1 MVRPVLGRVRSP
13 DCLAL
18 RLGYLYLDTGALYR
32 AVAWKVQDAGLDA
45 TIERPLPRSC
55 LRPRFNGMRPGTGP
69 CSDGWTGYH
78 GRIAYTWGDGTRFD
92 GVGDSRCAGMA
103 LPVQRQIG
111 ADGCVVAEGRDIGTR
126 VFPEADIKFFLEADP
141 DIRAT
146 RRHRELVAAGHSVPL
161 DQTKRDLTGRDD
173 RDRSRAVAPLIP
185 APDAEH
191 IDTSSM
197 PAEIGRRAHDG
208 CDHGEIVISAL
219 YGCLWIVS
227 RVVGWLCFGIERS
240 ARFRGKADFSSRRT
254 MPAIWIFHC
263 WAAGPRRVWYMGRHD
278 LFPVPC

>member
-1 MVRPVLGRVRSP
+1 MGESAQLRQGKQGLIIAIDGPAGVGKSTVARL
-13 DCLAL
+13 LAL

-45 TIERPLPRSC
+45 NDRTTIATLLPETT
-55 LRPRFNGMRPGTGP
+55 LRMACGPEQAHVLMDGRDITGELRTPGVTALASMVSAIP
-69 CSDGWTGYH
+69 AVREWL
-78 GRIAYTWGDGTRFD
+78 
-92 GVGDSRCAGMA
+92 

-111 ADGCVVAEGRDIGTR
+111 AGGCVVAEGRDIGTR
-126 VFPEADIKFFLEADP
+126 VFPEADVKFFLEADP
-141 DIRAT
+141 DVRAT

-197 PAEIGRRAHDG
+197 PAESVVEHMMA
-208 CDHGEIVISAL
+208 VITAKL
-219 YGCLWIVS
+219 
-227 RVVGWLCFGIERS
+227 
-240 ARFRGKADFSSRRT
+240 
-254 MPAIWIFHC
+254 
-263 WAAGPRRVWYMGRHD
+263 
-278 LFPVPC
+278 